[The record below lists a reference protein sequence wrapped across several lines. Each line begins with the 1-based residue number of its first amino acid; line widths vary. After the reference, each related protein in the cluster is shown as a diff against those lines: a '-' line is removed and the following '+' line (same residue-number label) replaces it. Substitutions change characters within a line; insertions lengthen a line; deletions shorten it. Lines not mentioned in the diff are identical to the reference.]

1 MPLSWLQALK
11 MEELIPVASKL
22 QDVLGALGQNTNLDL
37 PQIVV
42 IGGQSSG
49 KSSVLESIVGRS
61 FLPRGTGIVT
71 RRPLVLQL
79 FNTGGDN
86 DDDAGEE
93 EISERKAASEEESVT
108 LRRKQRDR
116 TASGEQQEEWGEF
129 LHQPGKRYTDFSYIR
144 DEIKRDTDRLTGR
157 AKGVSSTPIHLKIYS
172 PRVLTLTMVDL
183 PGNYHYNS
191 HHLHYNHDNIS
202 SQQLAFSP

>member
-1 MPLSWLQALK
+1 

-49 KSSVLESIVGRS
+49 KSSVLEAVVGRS

-79 FNTGGDN
+79 FNTSPTARARSATTPP
-86 DDDAGEE
+86 AGATA
-93 EISERKAASEEESVT
+93 RPRRTRAAP
-108 LRRKQRDR
+108 
-116 TASGEQQEEWGEF
+116 A
-129 LHQPGKRYTDFSYIR
+129 
-144 DEIKRDTDRLTGR
+144 
-157 AKGVSSTPIHLKIYS
+157 
-172 PRVLTLTMVDL
+172 
-183 PGNYHYNS
+183 
-191 HHLHYNHDNIS
+191 
-202 SQQLAFSP
+202 

>member
-1 MPLSWLQALK
+1 
-11 MEELIPVASKL
+11 
-22 QDVLGALGQNTNLDL
+22 
-37 PQIVV
+37 
-42 IGGQSSG
+42 
-49 KSSVLESIVGRS
+49 VLESIVGRS

-86 DDDAGEE
+86 DDVAGEE
-93 EISERKAASEEESVT
+93 EGGERKAASEDESVT

-116 TASGEQQEEWGEF
+116 TASSDQQEEWGEF
-129 LHQPGKRYTDFSYIR
+129 IHQPGKRYTDFSYIR
-144 DEIKRDTDRLTGR
+144 EEIKRDTDRLTGR

-183 PGNYHYNS
+183 PGNYQIYQYNS
-191 HHLHYNHDNIS
+191 HHIH
-202 SQQLAFSP
+202 